1 MPTSGGANPKA
12 QGFRDRTHPGVLAAL
27 FATLILLGAS
37 QVRAAELYAADG
49 IDLRWDNTLRYSE
62 AFRVSPRSTSLI
74 SNPNADD
81 GDRNFAQGLIS
92 NRLDLMSEF
101 DLSEGNFGIHASA
114 AAWYDTVYHTRTD
127 NDSPAS
133 YNVLSVPNTAFAPA
147 VRNLS
152 GQYIDPEDAFVY
164 GNFTVEGTPISFRVG
179 RQTLLWGESL
189 FFDENS
195 IAAAQAPVDYIKSLS
210 AQDAY
215 SNNVFLPVSQLSL
228 TSQPLANISLSFY
241 YQFEWRPD
249 RQPGDG
255 SYFSYNDYIGVGA
268 QRLFS
273 DANRYFVRQGDETP
287 PAGQYGIALHTTLDE
302 WDLGLY
308 ALYFNAMEPVTLSIL
323 ASNPPAA
330 GRIGSYEE
338 VYPSGIRL
346 YGFSFSGYLGDSNVA
361 GEISARQNTPL
372 STYVPLSAA
381 LPSADAYDTVISR
394 GNTLH
399 AQLSSISTFPASALW
414 DSADLNLEADSDG
427 VLTVTGD
434 QLVRVQSD
442 NPFDMSGRALFQPRF
457 FRLLPNLDLAL
468 PIGLGYQIAGRNR
481 GYGERQ
487 GAGDVEIGISATYLS
502 LWKATLSFTGFL
514 GGPASQP
521 LADRNFVGLSIERTF

>member
-1 MPTSGGANPKA
+1 
-12 QGFRDRTHPGVLAAL
+12 
-27 FATLILLGAS
+27 
-37 QVRAAELYAADG
+37 
-49 IDLRWDNTLRYSE
+49 LRYSE
-62 AFRVSPRSTSLI
+62 DFRVSPHNANLI

-92 NRLDLMSEF
+92 NRFDLMSEF
-101 DLSEGNFGIHASA
+101 DLSDGDFGIHASA

-127 NDSPAS
+127 NHSPAS

-152 GQYIDPEDAFVY
+152 GQYFDPEDAFVY
-164 GNFTVEGTPISFRVG
+164 GNFMVEGTPISFRVG

-215 SNNVFLPVSQLSL
+215 SSNVFLPVSQVSL
-228 TSQPLANISLSFY
+228 TSQPLENVSLSFY
-241 YQFEWRPD
+241 YQFEWRAD

-255 SYFSYNDYIGVGA
+255 SYFSYNDYVGVGA
-268 QRLFS
+268 QRLFF
-273 DANRYFVRQGDETP
+273 DANRYFIRQRDEAP
-287 PAGQYGIALHTTLDE
+287 SAGQYGMALHTTLDE

-308 ALYFNAMEPVTLSIL
+308 ALYFNAMEPVTLTAL
-323 ASNPPAA
+323 ASNTPAM
-330 GRIGSYEE
+330 GRVGSYKE

-346 YGFSFSGYLGDSNVA
+346 YGFSFSGYLGDSNIA
-361 GEISARQNTPL
+361 GEISARQNAPL
-372 STYVPLSAA
+372 STYVPLLGA
-381 LPSADAYDTVISR
+381 LPSADAYDRSISR

-399 AQLSSISTFPASALW
+399 AQLSTISTFAASALW

-427 VLTVTGD
+427 VLAVTEDQTVG
-434 QLVRVQSD
+434 VQPD
-442 NPFDMSGRALFQPRF
+442 NPFDISGRALFQPRYF
-457 FRLLPNLDLAL
+457 QLLPNLDLAL

-487 GAGDVEIGISATYLS
+487 GAGDLEIGISATYLS

-514 GGPASQP
+514 GSPASQP
-521 LADRNFVGLSIERTF
+521 LAGRNFVGLSIERTF